1 MRDIK
6 HVIWS
11 NLNLDME
18 TWRSELEAEYPGRT
32 EEEYDALMYEINR
45 GNLEDERLNLD
56 ILLSTPIIVCADLGL
71 WNGRRMGYKMI
82 ESGNIRDCLFS
93 ECDYNE
99 WFVDRLG
106 DLRCT
111 AVHHDGT
118 NRYLYR
124 ALKENVS
131 EEQLEQL
138 QEKLYFGRAI
148 RRDITRLTRRLGDEI
163 AAVYGFTI
171 VKQKKMA
178 MER

>member
-1 MRDIK
+1 MRDRK

-18 TWRSELEAEYPGRT
+18 KWRSDLEMEYPGGT
-32 EEEYDALMYEINR
+32 EEEYFSLMHETNR
-45 GNLEDERLNLD
+45 EYLEDERMNLD
-56 ILLSTPIIVCADLGL
+56 IPLSMPIIVCADLGL
-71 WNGRRMGYKMI
+71 WNGRKKGYKMI

-93 ECDYNE
+93 ECDCNE
-99 WFVDRLG
+99 WYVDRLG

-124 ALKENVS
+124 AVKENVT
-131 EEQLEQL
+131 EEQLGHL
-138 QEKLYFGRAI
+138 QKKIYYGRAT
-148 RRDITRLTRRLGDEI
+148 RRDITRYTRRLGDEI
-163 AAVYGFTI
+163 AAVYGFDI
-171 VKQKKMA
+171 AKKKQVE